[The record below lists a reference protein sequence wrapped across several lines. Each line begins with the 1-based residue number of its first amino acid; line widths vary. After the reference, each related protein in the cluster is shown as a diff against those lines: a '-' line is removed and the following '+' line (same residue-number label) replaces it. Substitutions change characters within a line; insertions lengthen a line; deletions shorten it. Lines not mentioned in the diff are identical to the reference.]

1 MRSIG
6 VFCSSRTPLRADY
19 TEAARRLGSEIG
31 RRGARL
37 VYGGSKCGLMK
48 VTADAVHAAGG
59 KTLGIIPARL
69 RARGLQDDCDFTF
82 YTADLSDR
90 KAAMIRE
97 ADVFVALPGGVGTLD
112 EIFTVAAD
120 STLGYHD
127 RAVVLYNVGGYW
139 DATRTMLEGMA
150 GEGMLPADI
159 AEHIK
164 YADDEDSLYSL
175 IF

>member
-1 MRSIG
+1 
-6 VFCSSRTPLRADY
+6 
-19 TEAARRLGSEIG
+19 
-31 RRGARL
+31 
-37 VYGGSKCGLMK
+37 
-48 VTADAVHAAGG
+48 
-59 KTLGIIPARL
+59 
-69 RARGLQDDCDFTF
+69 
-82 YTADLSDR
+82 
-90 KAAMIRE
+90 MIRE